1 MAISYRRLSA
11 ADIPAILALET
22 ASWPHG
28 LRVDPAT
35 LGERLSSGHVMLGA
49 FQHDELIGIAA
60 WRYGMFDPNSPHPYP
75 LDFNT
80 FANTPNAQGFNAAY
94 VYNFALSP
102 SIRKTRQGINI
113 GLSLISAG
121 INILITDGCKYLVGA
136 SRCPSYAGCNDDSIK
151 CKHSVK
157 LKSAIDGLG
166 LSGDIKTELDIPW
179 QDDPVLS
186 FYKHALDC
194 KFVTILPCF
203 MPEDTA
209 SGGYAIGFYK
219 ELNQPHV
226 L

>member
-1 MAISYRRLSA
+1 MAISYRRLGA
-11 ADIPAILALET
+11 ADIPAILSLET

-35 LGERLSSGHVMLGA
+35 LEERLSNGHTMLGA
-49 FQHDELIGIAA
+49 FQHDGLIGIAA
-60 WRYGMFDPNSPHPYP
+60 WRYGMFDPKSSHPYP
-75 LDFNT
+75 LDFDT
-80 FANTPNAQGFNAAY
+80 FANSPSAQQFNAAY
-94 VYNFALSP
+94 VYNFALLP
-102 SIRKTRQGINI
+102 NIRKTRQGINI

-121 INILITDGCKYLVGA
+121 IDILITDGCKYLVGA

-151 CKHSVK
+151 CKQSMK
-157 LKSAIDGLG
+157 MKSAVDS
-166 LSGDIKTELDIPW
+166 LSADTKTELDIPW

-186 FYKHALDC
+186 FYKHALQC
-194 KFVTILPCF
+194 KFVAIMPRF

-219 ELNQPHV
+219 ELNKPNV

>member
-1 MAISYRRLSA
+1 MAISYRQLGA
-11 ADIPAILALET
+11 ADIPAILSLET
-22 ASWPHG
+22 ACWPHG
-28 LRVDPAT
+28 LRVDPTT
-35 LGERLSSGHVMLGA
+35 LEERLSNGHIMLGA

-60 WRYGMFDPNSPHPYP
+60 WRYGMFDPNSSHPYP

-80 FANTPNAQGFNAAY
+80 FANSPTAQEFNAAY

-102 SIRKTRQGINI
+102 NLRKTRHGINI

-121 INILITDGCKYLVGA
+121 INILIKDGCKYLVGA
-136 SRCPSYAGCNDDSIK
+136 SRCPSYAGCDDDSIK
-151 CKHSVK
+151 CKQSAK
-157 LKSAIDGLG
+157 LKSAIDDLAANT
-166 LSGDIKTELDIPW
+166 KTELDIPW

-186 FYKHALDC
+186 FYKHALNC
-194 KFVTILPCF
+194 KFVAILPSF

-219 ELNQPHV
+219 ELNQLHV